1 MKVGFPIGFDGEE
14 EKGEEDVDVGFV
26 GTEVDRIEEG
36 GKERLEVELIF
47 RPFPPLD
54 LFPRRP
60 PCPFDRL
67 LLPENPHHHL
77 LPTFLSQP
85 TCVSPRRPSTAHP
98 DPDSS

>member
-47 RPFPPLD
+47 R
-54 LFPRRP
+54 
-60 PCPFDRL
+60 
-67 LLPENPHHHL
+67 HHL
-77 LPTFLSQP
+77 LLTFLSQP
-85 TCVSPRRPSTAHP
+85 TCVSPRRR
-98 DPDSS
+98 